1 MPNDTQDDES
11 ATVPATPAKT
21 KSKAVCELCH
31 TRRPILKVSPPSSES
46 DLQYQ
51 RPKTL
56 QKLCKECF
64 YHVFETE
71 IHNTIVRNNLFQP
84 GEKIAIAASG
94 GKDSTV
100 LAHTMGILNKRYN
113 YGVEFYLLSV
123 DEGITGYRDDS
134 LEVYLHISGFG
145 AESRL

>member
-1 MPNDTQDDES
+1 M
-11 ATVPATPAKT
+11 
-21 KSKAVCELCH
+21 
-31 TRRPILKVSPPSSES
+31 
-46 DLQYQ
+46 
-51 RPKTL
+51 

-71 IHNTIVRNNLFQP
+71 IHNTIVSNKLFHP

-123 DEGITGYRDDS
+123 DEGIAGYRDDS
-134 LEVYLHISGFG
+134 LEVQTLDNMELMVDCEAKHDSV
-145 AESRL
+145 

>member
-1 MPNDTQDDES
+1 MP
-11 ATVPATPAKT
+11 
-21 KSKAVCELCH
+21 H
-31 TRRPILKVSPPSSES
+31 PPSRIKGSLPSSKIERLS
-46 DLQYQ
+46 LCFPQ

-71 IHNTIVRNNLFQP
+71 IHNTITSNNLFLP

-134 LEVYLHISGFG
+134 LEVPFPPFSPVDDL
-145 AESRL
+145 ADLDLL